1 VTRIASLSLALA
13 AGVAGSAQ
21 AQDTTRFDSRGLP
34 RSEGLVVQVQ
44 HPSGWKRVE
53 ADDELA
59 LAELR
64 GPQNNLTGILQ
75 VARGR
80 RQADMAALC
89 KPERATTMLR
99 DVAGKEP
106 GTRVTDVAARTH
118 QGRAAFE
125 IRYERDDAPLFLRV
139 RSLIVCLKDSRLVVS
154 CAGAGGAKAALPQ
167 IEPVCRQVLDS
178 VTVSED

>member
-1 VTRIASLSLALA
+1 MTWIALFALALA
-13 AGVAGSAQ
+13 ATAAWPAQ
-21 AQDTTRFDSRGLP
+21 AQDMTTFDSHGLP
-34 RSEGLVVQVQ
+34 RSDGVVVRLT
-44 HPSGWKRVE
+44 HPSAWKKVE

-64 GPQNNLTGILQ
+64 GPQGAVTGILQ

-80 RQADMAALC
+80 RHNDMAALC
-89 KPERATTMLR
+89 RPERAGTMLR
-99 DVAGKEP
+99 DVSGREP

-118 QGRAAFE
+118 QGRPAFE
-125 IRYERDDAPLFLRV
+125 LRYERQVAPAFLRV

-154 CAGAGGAKAALPQ
+154 CAGEARVKSALDS

-178 VTVSED
+178 VSVSED

>member
-1 VTRIASLSLALA
+1 MRFFVAVLAVA
-13 AGVAGSAQ
+13 AGVPVTLRAQ
-21 AQDTTRFDSRGLP
+21 ELVPFDSRGLS
-34 RSEGLVVQVQ
+34 RSEGVVVRLN
-44 HPSGWKRVE
+44 HPAGWKKVDV
-53 ADDELA
+53 DDELA

-64 GPQNNLTGILQ
+64 GPQGSLTGILQ

-80 RQADMAALC
+80 RQADMAGLC
-89 KPERATTMLR
+89 KPERAATMLR
-99 DVAGKEP
+99 DVSGQEP

-118 QGRAAFE
+118 QGRPAFE
-125 IRYERDDAPLFLRV
+125 VRYERQQSPVFLRV

-154 CAGAGGAKAALPQ
+154 CAGEAPAKSALES